1 MTNREILLATR
12 AIVADGDP
20 LPNREGCLEDGLCR
34 TLHGVKWHSYEA
46 VKYLDALEQHPAYK
60 LLLAEAQKRQ
70 PWFFNRLWSF
80 NDNVTKPERLALI
93 DAVIDSL

>member
-20 LPNREGCLEDGLCR
+20 QPNQEGCLEDGLRR

-46 VKYLDALEQHPAYK
+46 VKYLDDLEQHPAYK
-60 LLLAEAQKRQ
+60 LLMAEVNKRR
-70 PWFFNRLWSF
+70 PWFGRLWSF
-80 NDNVTKPERLALI
+80 NDNATKPERLALI